1 MEKFL
6 VEFKDVKKQ
15 RIIDSQSEAVAKEW
29 AERQLKAWGEE
40 SKVVVTP
47 YLVEAEKPAEKP
59 AAEQKAEPKAEP
71 KRGQRRRGERRP
83 AKNPEKIAL

>member
-6 VEFKDVKKQ
+6 IEFKDLKKQ
-15 RIIDSQSEAVAKEW
+15 RIIEFQSDAIAKEW
-29 AERQLKAWGEE
+29 AERQLKAWNEE

-59 AAEQKAEPKAEP
+59 AAEPKAEP
-71 KRGQRRRGERRP
+71 KREQRRRGERRP
-83 AKNPEKIAL
+83 ARNPEKIAL